1 LLFKDA
7 IYCSIGLGANELF
20 ETLDFNNLLVNRLVP
35 EASNKEPRYGS
46 NSSSLV
52 DASNMFLHSNSFKIL
67 RRRIAWMIGHWI
79 GVKID
84 KQYRNYVYQ
93 VMLQLLAPEEDMVV
107 RLVAANNL
115 RNCVDDWDFETEDF
129 VPYIEPSILLLTALL
144 KDVEEF
150 DSRMRI
156 LNCLNIV
163 IDRVESRVSIKFIRN
178 TAFTIL

>member
-1 LLFKDA
+1 
-7 IYCSIGLGANELF
+7 
-20 ETLDFNNLLVNRLVP
+20 
-35 EASNKEPRYGS
+35 
-46 NSSSLV
+46 
-52 DASNMFLHSNSFKIL
+52 
-67 RRRIAWMIGHWI
+67 MIGHWI

>member
-1 LLFKDA
+1 MDIPLPFFSAVVNDQNSLLFKDA

-20 ETLDFNNLLVNRLVP
+20 NSFDFNNFLVNRLVP
-35 EASNKEPRYGS
+35 EVANKEPT
-46 NSSSLV
+46 
-52 DASNMFLHSNSFKIL
+52 FKIL

-84 KQYRNYVYQ
+84 KQYRSYVYQ
-93 VMLQLLAPEEDMVV
+93 IMLQLLAPEEDMVV

-156 LNCLNIV
+156 LNCMNIV
-163 IDRVESRVSIKFIRN
+163 IDRVESRVCI
-178 TAFTIL
+178 